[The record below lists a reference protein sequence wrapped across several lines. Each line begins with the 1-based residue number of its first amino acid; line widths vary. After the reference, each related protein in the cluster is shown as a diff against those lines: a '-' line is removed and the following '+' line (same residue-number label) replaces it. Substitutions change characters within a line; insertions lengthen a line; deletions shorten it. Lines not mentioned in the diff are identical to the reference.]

1 MKPEKY
7 HLYDKVDWAAVY
19 TRLHLVASRCADG
32 MADVFDGVSPEDIVS
47 QVLTTFFESPDGL
60 GWNPPNGP
68 LDRFLMGVLRHKI
81 VDRIR
86 RQRRIAGSVD
96 DPEFAKKIYL
106 VQPTKGFEESTEL
119 CEQIHEAARG
129 DKKLE
134 ELVSAV
140 SDVEGGHNIN
150 QQLAEELH
158 TSPGDV
164 VNRKKRLVRRYRRN
178 TDPLP

>member
-7 HLYDKVDWAAVY
+7 HLYDNINWAAVY

-47 QVLTTFFESPDGL
+47 QVLSTFFESSNGL
-60 GWNPPNGP
+60 GWNPANGP
-68 LDRFLMGVLRHKI
+68 LDRFLMGVLKHKI

-86 RQRRIAGSVD
+86 RQNRIAGSVD
-96 DPEFAKKIYL
+96 DPEFANRIYL
-106 VQPTKGFEESTEL
+106 VQPTNSEESTEL
-119 CEQIHEAARG
+119 SKRIDEAARG
-129 DKKLE
+129 DTKLQ
-134 ELVSAV
+134 ELVKAV
-140 SDVEGGHNIN
+140 SDIEGGHNIN

-158 TSPGDV
+158 TSPEDV

-178 TDPLP
+178 TDQLP